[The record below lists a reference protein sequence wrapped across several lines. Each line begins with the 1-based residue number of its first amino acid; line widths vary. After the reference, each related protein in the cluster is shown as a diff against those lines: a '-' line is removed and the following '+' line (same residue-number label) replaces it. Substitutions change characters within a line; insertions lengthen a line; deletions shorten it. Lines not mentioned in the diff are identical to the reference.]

1 VSDAIKSVGDGSQG
15 GPFVLKLTPSQKP
28 AKNAVQKTQGREMWA
43 DGKKFEEYMAGV
55 DESYSPSGWPFRNIV
70 KEASLYTKAPTG
82 APILIVFPKIIVG
95 K

>member
-1 VSDAIKSVGDGSQG
+1 
-15 GPFVLKLTPSQKP
+15 
-28 AKNAVQKTQGREMWA
+28 MWA

>member
-1 VSDAIKSVGDGSQG
+1 
-15 GPFVLKLTPSQKP
+15 
-28 AKNAVQKTQGREMWA
+28 MWA
-43 DGKKFEEYMAGV
+43 DGQRFEEYMTGV

-82 APILIVFPKIIVG
+82 APILIPKIIVG